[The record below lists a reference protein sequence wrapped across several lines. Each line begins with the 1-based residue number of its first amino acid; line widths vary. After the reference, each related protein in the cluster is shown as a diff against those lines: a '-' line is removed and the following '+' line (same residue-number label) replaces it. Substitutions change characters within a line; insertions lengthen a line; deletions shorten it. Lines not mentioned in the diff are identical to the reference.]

1 MTMLLNHEGKGT
13 LVENL
18 EPTEEQET
26 ICQDWI
32 EDCNHHHGRLL
43 TGKFAHWCPDFDYLA
58 IDETVDEFQYCQC
71 EWEN

>member
-1 MTMLLNHEGKGT
+1 MDLSE
-13 LVENL
+13 
-18 EPTEEQET
+18 
-26 ICQDWI
+26 DWI

-71 EWEN
+71 EWENKEDE

>member
-1 MTMLLNHEGKGT
+1 MYSTTVYG
-13 LVENL
+13 
-18 EPTEEQET
+18 ET
-26 ICQDWI
+26 IVDLSEDWI

-71 EWEN
+71 EWES